1 MDPDRRLKVE
11 IMTRAY
17 PYGHRCKNDSWM
29 RLSSMM
35 SLNFAIDY
43 GCDLVE
49 TVTAT
54 SEIKLAMTEG
64 IENKLIEILW
74 ALLLSMILFLH

>member
-1 MDPDRRLKVE
+1 MDPDRRLEVE

-29 RLSSMM
+29 KLSSTM
-35 SLNFAIDY
+35 SLNFAIDCD
-43 GCDLVE
+43 CDLVE
-49 TVTAT
+49 TVAAT
-54 SEIKLAMTEG
+54 SEIKLKEG

>member
-1 MDPDRRLKVE
+1 MDPDHRLKVE

-29 RLSSMM
+29 KLSSMM
-35 SLNFAIDY
+35 SLNFAIDCD
-43 GCDLVE
+43 CDLVE
-49 TVTAT
+49 TVIAT
-54 SEIKLAMTEG
+54 SEIKLTEG